1 VGDDIFQLD
10 ELVDLY
16 RVVLS
21 NDLEENSNFRVTKNN
36 FVDVDIKELND
47 VLRTSG
53 HTQIDKDD
61 DSGKINVED
70 CDGYDVD
77 EIEEEDNSDE
87 FAQHECVMP

>member
-61 DSGKINVED
+61 DSGEINVED

-77 EIEEEDNSDE
+77 EIEEEDNSD
-87 FAQHECVMP
+87 

>member
-53 HTQIDKDD
+53 HTQIDTDD
-61 DSGKINVED
+61 DSGEINVED
-70 CDGYDVD
+70 CDGCDVD
-77 EIEEEDNSDE
+77 EIEEEDNSD
-87 FAQHECVMP
+87 